1 MGVVLADV
9 LVDLVFG
16 VHFTIF
22 GIRSHLCSCLLAI
35 DRQVL
40 GTHGVVWCVEAVLPC
55 VTLTDLG
62 NVVVAFC

>member
-1 MGVVLADV
+1 MGIVLADV

-22 GIRSHLCSCLLAI
+22 GICSHPCSCLLAV
-35 DRQVL
+35 DRQVF
-40 GTHGVVWCVEAVLPC
+40 GTHGVGWCVKAVLPC